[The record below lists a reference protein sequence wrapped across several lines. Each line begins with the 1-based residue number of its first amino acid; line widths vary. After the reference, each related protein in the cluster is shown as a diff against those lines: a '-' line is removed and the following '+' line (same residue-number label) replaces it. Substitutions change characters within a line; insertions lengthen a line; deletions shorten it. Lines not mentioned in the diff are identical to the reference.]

1 MSDSSIRVDRAADPG
16 RFLATDQT
24 VWFAEVSTA
33 STEALLT
40 GLPVGQR
47 FAADV
52 DGADPTTYP
61 GVYGVYPLTLMA
73 PGPDGGLRPTSCAGL
88 TWVGVHPDH
97 RRRGVLSAMMRH
109 HLEQVH
115 AEPGTHV
122 SALHASEPAI
132 YGRYGYGL
140 ASLELKV
147 VLSRGTTL
155 TAPELDAAAAAVTL
169 RTATISDPGMAHRM
183 RECHRASAEL
193 GAVVGAAGY
202 YDRICLQL
210 PEHQRGK
217 EPWRVLLASRDGAD
231 VGFAMFRR
239 THKWEQDRP
248 AGEVEVWTVQGD
260 PATRL
265 ALLRR
270 LVDLDLTGSV
280 RLSGVGVDDPLL
292 LWAGGPARWPR
303 WRPSTACGSG
313 WSTCRRRSPTGPGVR
328 RATSSSTWWTAGR
341 PGTRDAG
348 ACTPTPPDPPRSSAP
363 MPRPTCGCRS
373 KRSALP
379 TSARG
384 TCMPSPVPASWPSSA
399 RARPATCRRALRT
412 DVAPTGAVGF

>member
-1 MSDSSIRVDRAADPG
+1 MSDSPIRVDRAADPE

-73 PGPDGGLRPTSCAGL
+73 PGPDGGLRPTPCAGL

-183 RECHRASAEL
+183 HECHRASAEL
-193 GAVVGAAGY
+193 GAVVGAAEY

-217 EPWRVLLASRDGAD
+217 EPWRVLLASRDGTD
-231 VGFAMFRR
+231 VGFTMFRR

-260 PATRL
+260 AATRL

-280 RLSGVGVDDPLL
+280 RLTGVGVDDPLL
-292 LWAGGPARWPR
+292 LWAGGPRAVASVATLDSLWVRLVDLPEALADRAWSAPCDVVIDVVDHWAPWNEGR
-303 WRPSTACGSG
+303 WRLHADAAGCAEVERTDAEADLRLPIEALGAAYLG
-313 WSTCRRRSPTGPGVR
+313 AGNVHALA
-328 RATSSSTWWTAGR
+328 RAGLVAEHR
-341 PGTRDAG
+341 PGAARD
-348 ACTPTPPDPPRSSAP
+348 
-363 MPRPTCGCRS
+363 
-373 KRSALP
+373 L
-379 TSARG
+379 
-384 TCMPSPVPASWPSSA
+384 W
-399 RARPATCRRALRT
+399 RALRT